1 MPDVVPDQLL
11 NSVPVLMAVVVL
23 LGVFLTFLWRMA
35 SLYMREAERRDA
47 AVERLVDRH
56 ESAEEKQF
64 DTIGRLAESVEKKA
78 EAVAD
83 LSSAIGRLSESL
95 TVGTPFFVH
104 NHRPKQPMQDDFT
117 TVPAAGPIY
126 RIPEYDWNPDVIVGA
141 KDLHHFLSGD
151 TRDWSHGPTGIKDLY
166 DAGVRGA
173 GAVVAVLDTGVDMS
187 HQDLAANGDRVGSRD
202 FTGSANGWADSH
214 SHGTHCAGIVASDDQ
229 GTGIVGVAPD
239 AAVTAVKVLSNTGS
253 GASSWIAAG
262 IRFAADGPA
271 QILSM
276 SLGSP
281 DRSADIEAAVNY
293 AVSKGKWLVAAAGNS
308 GPNTVGYPG
317 ALPNVLC
324 VAATDQNGQR
334 ADFSSTNTEV
344 DVGWPGV
351 NIFSAV
357 PGNRYA
363 RMSGTSMATPGVAGV
378 LALAVG
384 ELRKRNLKLP
394 TQAEMMKAI
403 KETATDI
410 APAGPD
416 RGTGYG
422 MVNAKAFIAEIL
434 RVATGILPPPP
445 PPADEFRVKVPA
457 GTKRVV
463 LDIG

>member
-1 MPDVVPDQLL
+1 MPDAMPDQLL
-11 NSVPVLMAVVVL
+11 NSVPVLMGVAVL
-23 LGVFLTFLWRMA
+23 LGVFLAFLWRMA
-35 SLYMREAERRDA
+35 GLYTRESERRDA

-64 DTIGRLAESVEKKA
+64 QTIDRLAGSVERKA
-78 EAVAD
+78 TAVAD
-83 LSSAIGRLSESL
+83 LSSAIGRLSETL
-95 TVGTPFFVH
+95 TGGNPYFVH
-104 NHRPKQPMQDDFT
+104 NHRPKQPMQDFT
-117 TVPAAGPIY
+117 TVPAAGPIH
-126 RIPEYDWNPDVIVGA
+126 RIPEHEWNPDVVVGA

-151 TRDWSHGPTGIKDLY
+151 TRDWSHGPTGIKELY

-173 GAVVAVLDTGVDMS
+173 GAVVAVLDTGIDMT
-187 HQDLAANGDRVGSRD
+187 HPDLAANGDRVGSRD
-202 FTGSANGWADSH
+202 FTGSPNGWVDSH
-214 SHGTHCAGIVASDDQ
+214 AHGSHVAGIVASDDQ
-229 GTGIVGVAPD
+229 GSGIVGVAPD
-239 AAVTAVKVLSNTGS
+239 AAVTAVKVLSNAGS

-271 QILSM
+271 HILNM

-281 DRSADIEAAVNY
+281 DRSPDIEAAVNY
-293 AVSKGKWLVAAAGNS
+293 AVSKGKWLVAAAGND

-324 VAATDQNGQR
+324 VAATAPNGQR
-334 ADFSSTNTEV
+334 ADFSSTNAEV
-344 DVGWPGV
+344 DVAFPGV

-384 ELRKRNLKLP
+384 ELRKRSLKVP

-416 RGTGYG
+416 QGTGYG
-422 MVNAKAFIAEIL
+422 LVNAKAFLAEIL
-434 RVATGILPPPP
+434 RVATGAVPV
-445 PPADEFRVKVPA
+445 PAEEFRVKVPA

-463 LDIG
+463 IDVG